1 MTDPNVEG
9 WRRAQL
15 AEQEALTQLAA
26 ALAGRYAVERELGRG
41 GMAVVYLARDL
52 RHDRLVAVKLLR
64 PELSVAVGAERF
76 LREIRLTAA
85 LQHPHILALYES
97 GEAAGLLYYVMPYV
111 AGESLR
117 VRLTRERQLPVDEA
131 VALIRALAGALGY
144 AHRQGVVH
152 RDIKP
157 ENVLLREGQPLL
169 ADFGIALAVGG
180 AAGARL
186 TGTGLSVGT
195 PQYMS
200 PEQAAGDRAVG
211 PQADIYALGAVA
223 YELLAGEPPFTGATA
238 EAVLARVL
246 VDEPRAIR
254 TVRRTV
260 PPTVEAAVLRALAKT
275 PADRFRTAEEFAT
288 AVDARANPALTR
300 RSAPRAMTGRA
311 VRIIVGAAIAAAVT
325 AAVIVAAST
334 IAEPTRTTGEPA
346 RLSAPSRRQVTFAGN
361 VTQAAIS
368 PDGEFLAYSTLDL
381 HGRGGW
387 CSCKTWPEVIQI
399 RSIPNWGGLR
409 LAPWSG
415 LPMEV
420 DCS

>member
-1 MTDPNVEG
+1 
-9 WRRAQL
+9 
-15 AEQEALTQLAA
+15 
-26 ALAGRYAVERELGRG
+26 
-41 GMAVVYLARDL
+41 
-52 RHDRLVAVKLLR
+52 
-64 PELSVAVGAERF
+64 
-76 LREIRLTAA
+76 
-85 LQHPHILALYES
+85 
-97 GEAAGLLYYVMPYV
+97 
-111 AGESLR
+111 
-117 VRLTRERQLPVDEA
+117 
-131 VALIRALAGALGY
+131 
-144 AHRQGVVH
+144 
-152 RDIKP
+152 
-157 ENVLLREGQPLL
+157 
-169 ADFGIALAVGG
+169 
-180 AAGARL
+180 
-186 TGTGLSVGT
+186 
-195 PQYMS
+195 MS

-346 RLSAPSRRQVTFAGN
+346 RLSAPTRRQVTFAGN

-381 HGRGGW
+381 HGRGGG
-387 CSCKTWPEVIQI
+387 V
-399 RSIPNWGGLR
+399 RAR
-409 LAPWSG
+409 LG
-415 LPMEV
+415 RR
-420 DCS
+420 